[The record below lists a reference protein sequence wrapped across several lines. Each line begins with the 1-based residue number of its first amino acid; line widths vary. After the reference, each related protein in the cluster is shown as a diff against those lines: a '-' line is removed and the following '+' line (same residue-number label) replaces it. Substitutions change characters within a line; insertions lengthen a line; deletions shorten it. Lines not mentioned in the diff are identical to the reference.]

1 MPDIWP
7 RASAVGWSQPPL
19 GDCRG
24 ERRVYPGA
32 DSGKEPTCQC
42 RRHKR
47 FQPHSRVGKIP
58 WRRKWQFGDLAWRIP
73 GTEGPGRLQSM
84 GSQRVGHD
92 CNACCRY
99 QIWSVLCTDTNL
111 QPCALRAV
119 TRGVGAWC
127 WSVRSLPA
135 PEPVWVSPSILMLP
149 EGCSYKS
156 VFTKLNVCL
165 EVSCGIETL
174 FALLAED

>member
-1 MPDIWP
+1 MVKNPPANAGDIRDFSPFPGWEDPLEEEMAIRWSCLENP
-7 RASAVGWSQPPL
+7 R
-19 GDCRG
+19 DRG
-24 ERRVYPGA
+24 AWQATVYGVT
-32 DSGKEPTCQC
+32 K
-42 RRHKR
+42 
-47 FQPHSRVGKIP
+47 SRTWLCI
-58 WRRKWQFGDLAWRIP
+58 
-73 GTEGPGRLQSM
+73 
-84 GSQRVGHD
+84 
-92 CNACCRY
+92 ACCRY

-119 TRGVGAWC
+119 TSGVGVWC

-135 PEPVWVSPSILMLP
+135 PEPVWVSPGILMLP

-174 FALLAED
+174 FALLAEDWSFHCSIGQEFGKAITRLWHVQ